1 VQWIERTVPGQGDE
15 LASYLQEKRDRTV
28 QFSSS
33 VVSSYIELI
42 EAAAPVTQEHDVLVC
57 LQIDVRRAGRELK
70 RLGGGDEAA
79 CELLLREAESL
90 ARRLG
95 SAEIKVFGLL
105 RPRQYAEVVRDAFDP
120 FGHQAR
126 ARSRLGDP
134 GREGVDP
141 ELMGPYAEEPGWS
154 RYRSDAAFHN
164 TYWISSWPRSEVG
177 PSSSRRC

>member
-1 VQWIERTVPGQGDE
+1 MQWVERTVPGQRDE

-57 LQIDVRRAGRELK
+57 LQIDVRRAGRERK
-70 RLGGGDEAA
+70 RLGGGEEAA

-95 SAEIKVFGLL
+95 TAEI
-105 RPRQYAEVVRDAFDP
+105 RSSAYFD
-120 FGHQAR
+120 R
-126 ARSRLGDP
+126 VS
-134 GREGVDP
+134 
-141 ELMGPYAEEPGWS
+141 
-154 RYRSDAAFHN
+154 
-164 TYWISSWPRSEVG
+164 T
-177 PSSSRRC
+177 RR